1 MLQALFGGMMG
12 LSLLYGLIVG
22 RGEQVASAMLEGA
35 EEAVQAAFAMAGAF
49 AFFCGMTAI
58 LRRAG
63 AIQALGKR
71 LSPLLS
77 RLLGPDLPP
86 DALEPVLLNLSA
98 NLLGL
103 GNAATPMGV
112 EAARRMGGSGD
123 RASNALCLFLVINS
137 SSVQLLPTT
146 VIALRAAEGSISP
159 AAITL
164 PALAATTIS
173 TVIGIAACKLA
184 EARPWG

>member
-1 MLQALFGGMMG
+1 MLQIVFGGLAG
-12 LSLLYGLIVG
+12 LSLLYGLITG
-22 RGEQVASAMLEGA
+22 RGEQVAAAMLSGA
-35 EEAVQAAFAMAGAF
+35 EEAVQAAVAMAGGF

-63 AIQALGKR
+63 AVEALGRR
-71 LSPLLS
+71 LAPLLS
-77 RLLGPDLPP
+77 HLLGPGLPP

-112 EAARRMGGSGD
+112 EAARRMGRGSE
-123 RASNALCLFLVINS
+123 RAGNALCLFLVINS
-137 SSVQLLPTT
+137 SSVQLLPAT
-146 VIALRAAEGSISP
+146 VIALRAAEGSVHPGS
-159 AAITL
+159 ITL

-173 TVIGIAACKLA
+173 TAVGVIACKIA

>member
-1 MLQALFGGMMG
+1 MLQVIFGGMAG
-12 LSLLYGLIVG
+12 LSLLYGLITG
-22 RGEQVASAMLEGA
+22 RGEQVAAAMLNGA
-35 EEAVQAAFAMAGAF
+35 EEAVQAAVAMAGGF

-63 AIQALGKR
+63 AVEALGKR

-77 RLLGPDLPP
+77 RLLGPGLPQ

-112 EAARRMGGSGD
+112 EAARRMSQGSD

-146 VIALRAAEGSISP
+146 VIALRAAEGSADP
-159 AAITL
+159 GCITL
-164 PALAATTIS
+164 PALAATAIS
-173 TVIGIAACKLA
+173 TLVGIAACKIA
-184 EARPWG
+184 EARPWD

>member
-1 MLQALFGGMMG
+1 MLQVLFGGMMG

-35 EEAVQAAFAMAGAF
+35 EEAVQAAFAMAGGF

-63 AIQALGKR
+63 AVQALGKR

-77 RLLGPDLPP
+77 RLLGPELPP

-98 NLLGL
+98 NMLGL

-112 EAARRMGGSGD
+112 EAARRMGGRGE

-137 SSVQLLPTT
+137 SSVQLMPTT
-146 VIALRAAEGSISP
+146 VIALRAAEGSTAP
-159 AAITL
+159 GAIVV
-164 PALAATTIS
+164 PALLATAIS
-173 TVIGIAACKLA
+173 TAVGIAACKIG
-184 EARPWG
+184 ERFS

>member
-1 MLQALFGGMMG
+1 MG

-63 AIQALGKR
+63 AIQALGKK

-77 RLLGPDLPP
+77 RLLGPGLPP

-112 EAARRMGGSGD
+112 EAARRMAKGEAAGD
-123 RASNALCLFLVINS
+123 ALCLFLVINA
-137 SSVQLLPTT
+137 SSVQLLPAT
-146 VIALRAAEGSISP
+146 VIALRAAAGS
-159 AAITL
+159 AAPGTVVLPTL
-164 PALAATTIS
+164 LATGVS
-173 TVIGIAACKLA
+173 TLTGILACRAAKRLC
-184 EARPWG
+184 P